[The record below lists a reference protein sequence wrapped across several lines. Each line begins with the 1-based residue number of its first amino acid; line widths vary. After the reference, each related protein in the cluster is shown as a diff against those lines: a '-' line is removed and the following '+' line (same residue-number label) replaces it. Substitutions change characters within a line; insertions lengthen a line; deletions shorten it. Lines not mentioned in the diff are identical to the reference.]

1 MAYSFGDDTGKDFAK
16 SMGRQLSSTLA
27 FNPIPQTALPLVETI
42 TNYSFF
48 TGRDVIP
55 QGLKDVAP
63 EFQVGPGTSLFAQ
76 WLGQGIGA
84 SPMKIDH
91 LVKGYTG
98 TMGGYLVD
106 MLDMVM
112 DLNNDSPKVSKRLE
126 QMPFI
131 KRFALDPEAR
141 GTVTAFYEMKDSV
154 DEVTRTINLL
164 ERTGDYKAWG
174 EYYQDNMNMLA
185 TKDYIQDLEKQMKEL
200 RDMKNMIR
208 NSSLSGDQKRDAILD
223 ITKMENQL
231 TANMQQLKK
240 LTAK

>member
-1 MAYSFGDDTGKDFAK
+1 
-16 SMGRQLSSTLA
+16 
-27 FNPIPQTALPLVETI
+27 
-42 TNYSFF
+42 
-48 TGRDVIP
+48 
-55 QGLKDVAP
+55 
-63 EFQVGPGTSLFAQ
+63 
-76 WLGQGIGA
+76 
-84 SPMKIDH
+84 MKIDH

-106 MLDMVM
+106 TLDMVM

-164 ERTGDYKAWG
+164 ERTGNYEAWG